1 MANPAQGIASVAA
14 AYSRAAKGEVQGLD
28 GQATRPRDE
37 FANLVKNAVEGAIE
51 IGKESERQSLSAV
64 VGQGDLNNV
73 VTAVAEAE
81 LTLQTVV
88 AVRDKVLEA
97 YREIIRMPI

>member
-1 MANPAQGIASVAA
+1 MTNPAQGIAAVAA
-14 AYSRAAKGEVQGLD
+14 AYSRAAKGEVPGLD
-28 GQATRPRDE
+28 SQVPRPREE
-37 FANLVKNAVEGAIE
+37 FANMVKSAIEGVIE
-51 IGKESERQSLSAV
+51 IGKEGERQTLSAV
-64 VGQGDLNNV
+64 TGQGDINKV

-97 YREIIRMPI
+97 YRQIIRMPI